1 MVPYW
6 PDLSLAQYLKLKTEW
21 NEPIPKKDIV
31 NQMIETVKLV
41 HSKNICHRNL
51 NIDNFRI
58 NHADFVSLT
67 NFNLAQEGEQPYTF
81 YSIPQQVYKLESHTP
96 PEVLK
101 YHSMKKSNQWAD
113 LVESF
118 RQDLWD
124 LGVCILQVLMPEQ

>member
-41 HSKNICHRNL
+41 HSNNICHRNL

-67 NFNLAQEGEQPYTF
+67 NFNLAQEGE
-81 YSIPQQVYKLESHTP
+81 
-96 PEVLK
+96 
-101 YHSMKKSNQWAD
+101 
-113 LVESF
+113 
-118 RQDLWD
+118 
-124 LGVCILQVLMPEQ
+124 